1 MEMMP
6 QKEVN
11 EAGQQQAHVEFAGY
25 EGNAI
30 SPERHHYETFYGQ
43 DMREG
48 ASGKVYPLPRD
59 RTNMIRLALVAISLV
74 MLLLFGYLF
83 VIVVGGATGTISFIA
98 ACFVLCCIIA
108 YAATMG
114 RTGQ

>member
-1 MEMMP
+1 MMP

-11 EAGQQQAHVEFAGY
+11 EATQQQAELEYGAY
-25 EGNAI
+25 EGSSTSSA
-30 SPERHHYETFYGQ
+30 PHHYETFYAQ

-48 ASGKVYPLPRD
+48 TSGKVYPLPRD
-59 RTNMIRLALVAISLV
+59 RTNMIRLALVAIALA

-98 ACFVLCCIIA
+98 ACFVLCCVLA
-108 YAATMG
+108 YAGTMG
-114 RTGQ
+114 RTGR

>member
-1 MEMMP
+1 MMP

-11 EAGQQQAHVEFAGY
+11 EALHGQADLEYGGY
-25 EGNAI
+25 EGNSTSSARHQYEETYY
-30 SPERHHYETFYGQ
+30 ER
-43 DMREG
+43 DAREG

-74 MLLLFGYLF
+74 MLLLFGFLF
-83 VIVVGGATGTISFIA
+83 VVVVGGATGTISFIA

-108 YAATMG
+108 YAATMS
-114 RTGQ
+114 RTGR